1 MAAVVRLLAALRQ
14 GDGTHANIP
23 QPHRT
28 SDRHG
33 VRAIGIRNQSTANSF
48 SRNSGRR
55 FLPVALVS
63 SAWAQAT

>member
-1 MAAVVRLLAALRQ
+1 MAAGVHLLAALRQ
-14 GDGTHANIP
+14 GDGQRKHSPTR
-23 QPHRT
+23 RT
-28 SDRHG
+28 FDRHG